1 MNKEKDPQQS
11 IIERVKEALENS
23 PEALSHWVTL
33 SDQYLKAAADLTK
46 DEWALI
52 EAYFKR
58 DVKAFG
64 EQYDKSQTEE
74 IDSQVFNDLIANSIW
89 EQLAE
94 ITDRTQLE
102 WREVFDDL
110 QHHGV
115 YEAGEIVG
123 LGVLQCEQCHHQTRH
138 SRVDVIA
145 PCTQCG
151 HRYFSRRP
159 YPV

>member
-1 MNKEKDPQQS
+1 MNKEKDTQQS
-11 IIERVKEALENS
+11 IIERVKDALENS
-23 PEALSHWVTL
+23 PESLARWVELSE
-33 SDQYLKAAADLTK
+33 QYLKAAADLTK

-64 EQYDKSQTEE
+64 AQYDKSQADE
-74 IDSQVFNDLIANSIW
+74 IDSEVFNDLIADTIW

-110 QHHGV
+110 QHQGV

-123 LGVLQCEQCHHQTRH
+123 LGILQCEQCQHQTRH
-138 SRVDVIA
+138 NRVDVIH
-145 PCTQCG
+145 PCVKCG
-151 HRYFSRRP
+151 HRFFTRRA
-159 YPV
+159 YPA